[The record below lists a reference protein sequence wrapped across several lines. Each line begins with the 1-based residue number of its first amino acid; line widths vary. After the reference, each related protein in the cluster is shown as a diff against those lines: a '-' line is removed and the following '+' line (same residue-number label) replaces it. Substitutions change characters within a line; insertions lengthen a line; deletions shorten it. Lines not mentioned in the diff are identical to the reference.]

1 MKYILLSIVLIFSID
16 KSQSQIMGSILGEA
30 TRKINRKVEDKLV
43 QVISD
48 EIVRRAFKPVERT
61 MDSLM
66 RERFQD
72 SIGTQEEVDWD
83 KWSEA
88 YTNYLSNMNAA
99 VDLPPSY
106 SFDVIQMVETT
117 SNKEKSNV
125 TLYYSEN
132 QGIFG
137 IETEDKKEG
146 KSTIVLDVEKDA
158 AIMYSTDKKGN
169 KSGQVVPNFFKMM
182 SSFANDSNVKV
193 DDEDDMKFKAT
204 GKTKK
209 VAGYTCQEYKGESK
223 EDNISMYLTQDFPVK
238 KDKSMESF
246 FMKFAPESYNKNNA
260 YKDINGVVLEYENI
274 SKTKKSE
281 TNTWV
286 TKSVKKEAFK
296 INNDEYG
303 LMKE

>member
-1 MKYILLSIVLIFSID
+1 MKYILLSIILIFSID
-16 KSQSQIMGSILGEA
+16 QSQSQIMGSILGEA
-30 TRKINRKVEDKLV
+30 TRKINRKVEDKLI

-48 EIVRRAFKPVERT
+48 EIVRRAFQPVERT

-117 SNKEKSNV
+117 SNKDKSNV
-125 TLYYSEN
+125 TIYYSEN

-146 KSTIVLDVEKDA
+146 NSLIVLDVEKDA
-158 AIMYSTDKKGN
+158 AIMYMTDKKGS
-169 KSGQVVPNFFKMM
+169 KSAQVVPNFFKMM
-182 SSFANDSNVKV
+182 SSFANASNVKV
-193 DDEDDMKFKAT
+193 EGDDDFKIKAT
-204 GKTKK
+204 GKSKK
-209 VAGYTCQEYKGESK
+209 IAGYTCQEYKGESN
-223 EDNISMYLTQDFPVK
+223 EENITMYLTQDFPVK

-260 YKDINGVVLEYENI
+260 YKDINGVMLEYENI
-274 SKTKKSE
+274 NKTKKS
-281 TNTWV
+281 NNSTWV

-296 INNDEYG
+296 ISNDEYG
-303 LMKE
+303 LMKD